1 MEQGNDKLEL
11 VYGLEDKP
19 SPMESAYAAMQH
31 LLAIIV
37 GIITP
42 TLVIGGVL
50 GLGERIPYLISMS
63 LIVSGVATFIQ
74 AKRIGPI
81 GSGLLSV
88 QGTSFAFLGAILTA
102 GFIVKGQGGG
112 PDEILATIFGICF
125 VGAFIE
131 IVLSRFLHVLKGII
145 TPVVT
150 GTVVM
155 LIGLSLVKVGI
166 TDMAGG
172 KWLLDNKPQFFG
184 TVGNLGLGV
193 LVLLV
198 VLILNRSKNPMIR
211 MGSIVGGILVGYLV
225 ALTMGKVNFGH
236 MSGVEMISIPFPF
249 NYGFDFNWTA
259 FVGVAFIYV
268 FEETS
273 ENHIIVISG
282 SNKEVKSNQI
292 SDKELSTS
300 DVLISQLEV
309 PTLEIED
316 LFARAKNS
324 GAYRV
329 LNTAPALKISKNLI
343 CETDLLVMNEPE
355 LENISERI
363 IDKGNVDSIVQ
374 AINELNLT
382 KAQSI
387 VITLGSKGVFVYTN
401 QKGQL
406 IDGHEVEALDTTGS
420 GDCFIGALASHFLQ
434 DKDLL
439 DSADFANKAAALSVM
454 KRGASASMPTMQEV
468 VNFHQIT

>member
-1 MEQGNDKLEL
+1 MSSPVIVFGSINMDLVVYSDKQPAKGETILGNSFETFQGGKGANQAVAVAKLGLPVSLIGKVGNDVFGDELLE
-11 VYGLEDKP
+11 
-19 SPMESAYAAMQH
+19 
-31 LLAIIV
+31 
-37 GIITP
+37 
-42 TLVIGGVL
+42 
-50 GLGERIPYLISMS
+50 
-63 LIVSGVATFIQ
+63 
-74 AKRIGPI
+74 
-81 GSGLLSV
+81 
-88 QGTSFAFLGAILTA
+88 
-102 GFIVKGQGGG
+102 
-112 PDEILATIFGICF
+112 
-125 VGAFIE
+125 
-131 IVLSRFLHVLKGII
+131 
-145 TPVVT
+145 
-150 GTVVM
+150 
-155 LIGLSLVKVGI
+155 
-166 TDMAGG
+166 
-172 KWLLDNKPQFFG
+172 N
-184 TVGNLGLGV
+184 
-193 LVLLV
+193 
-198 VLILNRSKNPMIR
+198 LNRETVDTSMVVRHEGP
-211 MGSIVGGILVGYLV
+211 S
-225 ALTMGKVNFGH
+225 
-236 MSGVEMISIPFPF
+236 
-249 NYGFDFNWTA
+249 
-259 FVGVAFIYV
+259 GVAFIYV

-329 LNTAPALKISKNLI
+329 LNTAPALKVSKNLI
-343 CETDLLVMNEPE
+343 RDTDLLVMNEPE